1 MKIGE
6 LARRSGVSIDAIRY
20 YERRDVLPRADRTAS
35 GYRVFGEEAVVRLDL
50 VRQLQ
55 ELGFTLDEI
64 VDALQAHDSGDATCA
79 SERWRLERVNDRID
93 RKIKELQG
101 TRRTIRDALAACEA
115 GCCRMLSLAGRPG
128 RHVVDDGHVGS
139 S

>member
-35 GYRVFGEEAVVRLDL
+35 GYRIFGEEAVVRLDL

-64 VDALQAHDSGDATCA
+64 VDALQAHDRGGTTCG
-79 SERWRLERVNDRID
+79 SERWRLEQVSDRID
-93 RKIKELQG
+93 QKIEELQR

-115 GCCRMLSLAGRPG
+115 SRCRMSSLADRPPEDNHGRA
-128 RHVVDDGHVGS
+128 
-139 S
+139 